1 MLWFLGLALTPCA
14 FSRSSAEKSFHGI
27 TPLLSPALT
36 SFHKSMCTPSL
47 LPSGFPISPS
57 VLAPLI
63 HLFTPFHVYYPLHIP
78 LPGQDTRWWRCLV
91 SQCREMIWLKNSL
104 SPNFICL
111 FLTHFSSLIP
121 IASGEYPSRNTCGAQ
136 GLSPLHGVN
145 AMLMY

>member
-14 FSRSSAEKSFHGI
+14 FSRSSAEISFHGI

-47 LPSGFPISPS
+47 LPSGFLISPS
-57 VLAPLI
+57 VLAPLV
-63 HLFTPFHVYYPLHIP
+63 HPFP
-78 LPGQDTRWWRCLV
+78 CL
-91 SQCREMIWLKNSL
+91 L
-104 SPNFICL
+104 SPPHPSAWSRHPLVEMPGEPVQGDDLAEKQPFPQLYLLVFNPFQLPDPHCFRK
-111 FLTHFSSLIP
+111 FLL
-121 IASGEYPSRNTCGAQ
+121 PSRNTCGAQ